1 MKVSAIVIFVLL
13 LFISVGTVTSSFP
26 SISVEALSTTTNSNI
41 DTGDSTNESGW
52 VISNGKKYYYENG
65 KKVVNQKKKIDGKLY
80 LFGADGAL
88 LGEGKHETNGK
99 TYYVDKKGI
108 VRCNQWVAS
117 KKSKKCNTYYYAD
130 TSGKIITYEIK
141 EDKSGWDGW
150 HYVYIDGKRASS
162 ADLPHG
168 ESYYVFSKDVY
179 WFDIDKDNHNSIA
192 TFAYPRGMFT
202 STAIDGNSSP
212 KVYDFATQKV
222 KYYALDVIPAERA
235 VGSLYKPA
243 QGGTLIGTDGYIY
256 DISSKGLKKNKKAS
270 KLVVSKVESKIN
282 FLDGF
287 EPTIYYFNNTNKEI
301 KYVYFD
307 VSVKNR
313 VNDIVEDDISKKTS
327 FTIKCTGPYGVKSY
341 CVAECDAI
349 MYCKSADTMVINS
362 VKIEYMD
369 GTSTTLKGS
378 QVTL

>member
-1 MKVSAIVIFVLL
+1 MKVSAIVILVLL
-13 LFISVGTVTSSFP
+13 LFISVGTVTSYFP
-26 SISVEALSTTTNSNI
+26 SISVEALGAATNSNI
-41 DTGDSTNESGW
+41 DTGDSTNKNGW

-65 KKVVNQKKKIDGKLY
+65 EKVVNQKKKIDGKLY
-80 LFGADGAL
+80 LFGADGVL
-88 LGEGKHETNGK
+88 LGKGKHEINEK
-99 TYYVDKKGI
+99 TYYVDKQGI

-130 TSGKIITYEIK
+130 ISGKIITYEIK

-162 ADLPHG
+162 TDLPHG

-179 WFDIDKDNHNSIA
+179 WFGIDKDNHNSIA

-270 KLVVSKVESKIN
+270 KLVV
-282 FLDGF
+282 D
-287 EPTIYYFNNTNKEI
+287 
-301 KYVYFD
+301 
-307 VSVKNR
+307 R
-313 VNDIVEDDISKKTS
+313 
-327 FTIKCTGPYGVKSY
+327 FTI
-341 CVAECDAI
+341 
-349 MYCKSADTMVINS
+349 
-362 VKIEYMD
+362 
-369 GTSTTLKGS
+369 
-378 QVTL
+378 